1 MRRLITVSG
10 VLSGI
15 ALAFWMAAPVTAQ
28 RTSTSVTVA
37 SIAAGDTN
45 IGNVDIVS
53 SALPSGA
60 STETTL
66 GSVLTSVQTIA
77 VSGELL
83 DNIVVLEDAVHASGA
98 SGVMAL
104 AVRSDAGTAFA
115 ADGDYVPLSVDSS
128 GAVRVTGGG
137 GGVQYTEADTDAS
150 ITGTAVLWEDAADT
164 LRAVST
170 ASPFPVS
177 CGDCSGTGV
186 SAIDDAAFN
195 DETDDVV
202 PIAGIFADGTPDSV
216 TEDDTGAIRMSANRN
231 LYVTIRDA
239 AGNERG
245 LNIDASGNLGV
256 ASHAVTNAGTFVV
269 QVDGAALTSLQLAD
283 DVVRAE
289 DAASADGHAGNVIL
303 ARQTATPANQAGTEG
318 DYEFLQISAG
328 RLWTSTT
335 VTGTVTI
342 DSEMPAA
349 SALADNTSNP
359 TTPSVAAFIMC
370 YDGSTWDRCTQG
382 TTTEATQDAA
392 LTVSSTIGTIGMA
405 RASSTEPTNVSA
417 NDDAV
422 MLWALPSGALAATLR
437 DSAGADITDTTN
449 TALRVNIVAGAAAG
463 GTSIVDDSTFT
474 LATTSITPVGGVYVS
489 GRDAVGDGETGAFA
503 MTTYRA
509 MMTSPETRNGDAV
522 TDESL
527 DTIKI
532 SQATAANLQAQVVGT
547 GTFAVQV
554 TSLPASVNTL
564 EVVGEVSHD
573 VAIAGN
579 PVSIGAVAS
588 AAAPTDVSADQDAV
602 RLWALRNGALAI
614 QPTFSGTLA
623 AVNNGAVSG
632 GTLRVTLAND
642 STGVL
647 ATVGTVTTV
656 STVTS
661 ISQLGGV
668 ALPVEDAAETA
679 GGVGIYAMSVRRDT
693 LAASTATNA
702 ENATMNT
709 NASGAL
715 WVAPTAVTNGGA
727 SGVRYISAGATEDEH
742 AVATAAGTLYSITA
756 TNTNA
761 AVRYLKCEAD
771 TTAGTAPGT
780 DTPEIGIAIPGA
792 TTGAGF
798 TTTFP
803 VGYSFSTGLTCWL
816 VTGAADSDVAEVAAN
831 EIMVFYTVKQ

>member
-370 YDGSTWDRCTQG
+370 YDGSRS
-382 TTTEATQDAA
+382 EE
-392 LTVSSTIGTIGMA
+392 
-405 RASSTEPTNVSA
+405 R
-417 NDDAV
+417 
-422 MLWALPSGALAATLR
+422 
-437 DSAGADITDTTN
+437 
-449 TALRVNIVAGAAAG
+449 RVGKECVNPCR
-463 GTSIVDDSTFT
+463 S
-474 LATTSITPVGGVYVS
+474 
-489 GRDAVGDGETGAFA
+489 RW
-503 MTTYRA
+503 
-509 MMTSPETRNGDAV
+509 SPY
-522 TDESL
+522 
-527 DTIKI
+527 
-532 SQATAANLQAQVVGT
+532 
-547 GTFAVQV
+547 
-554 TSLPASVNTL
+554 
-564 EVVGEVSHD
+564 H
-573 VAIAGN
+573 
-579 PVSIGAVAS
+579 
-588 AAAPTDVSADQDAV
+588 
-602 RLWALRNGALAI
+602 
-614 QPTFSGTLA
+614 
-623 AVNNGAVSG
+623 
-632 GTLRVTLAND
+632 
-642 STGVL
+642 
-647 ATVGTVTTV
+647 
-656 STVTS
+656 
-661 ISQLGGV
+661 
-668 ALPVEDAAETA
+668 
-679 GGVGIYAMSVRRDT
+679 
-693 LAASTATNA
+693 
-702 ENATMNT
+702 
-709 NASGAL
+709 
-715 WVAPTAVTNGGA
+715 
-727 SGVRYISAGATEDEH
+727 
-742 AVATAAGTLYSITA
+742 
-756 TNTNA
+756 
-761 AVRYLKCEAD
+761 
-771 TTAGTAPGT
+771 
-780 DTPEIGIAIPGA
+780 
-792 TTGAGF
+792 
-798 TTTFP
+798 
-803 VGYSFSTGLTCWL
+803 
-816 VTGAADSDVAEVAAN
+816 
-831 EIMVFYTVKQ
+831 